1 MKRKA
6 GWASMKYLFAL
17 IVFVIGAYFAP
28 QILESKGGPYQAFE
42 AKLSAD
48 IGGQN
53 DNAGLL
59 AGLVSGI
66 SDGEF
71 GRRIATREYDRLP
84 AGLACVRAYYTLD
97 TNDVGL

>member
-1 MKRKA
+1 
-6 GWASMKYLFAL
+6 MKYIIFLVVL
-17 IVFVIGAYFAP
+17 LIGAYFAP
-28 QILESKGGPYQAFE
+28 QILESKGGPCQAFE
-42 AKLSAD
+42 AKLSSD

-59 AGLVSGI
+59 AGVLSGI

-71 GRRIATREYDRLP
+71 GRRIATREYESLP

-97 TNDVGL
+97 TDDLRL